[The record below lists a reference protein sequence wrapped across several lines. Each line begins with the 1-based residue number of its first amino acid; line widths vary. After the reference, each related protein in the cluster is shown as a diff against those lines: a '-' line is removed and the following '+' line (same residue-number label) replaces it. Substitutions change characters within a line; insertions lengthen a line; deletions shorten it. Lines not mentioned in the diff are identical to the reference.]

1 MFTNL
6 SLDQSLR
13 KANLYLKKGEVQKA
27 QKIYQ
32 DILNVYPKNLRA
44 RQGLLVLEKFKKN
57 DNSQKPPPEE
67 IKQLVNYY
75 NNGEFSTVITR

>member
-27 QKIYQ
+27 EKIYQ
-32 DILNVYPKNLRA
+32 DILHVYPKNLRA
-44 RQGLLVLEKFKKN
+44 RQGLLVLKKFKK
-57 DNSQKPPPEE
+57 K
-67 IKQLVNYY
+67 
-75 NNGEFSTVITR
+75 